1 MKQSN
6 KKIKINNSILVSI
19 VLLIILIFFVS
30 NRLIF
35 VISNVEK
42 VLKDPETSTQDQKK
56 FNISK
61 FNELKTK
68 MPLD

>member
-1 MKQSN
+1 MKPNN
-6 KKIKINNSILVSI
+6 KKIKINNSILVSL

-30 NRLIF
+30 NRLVF
-35 VISNVEK
+35 VINNVEK
-42 VLKDPETSTQDQKK
+42 VLQDPETSTQNQKK
-56 FNISK
+56 FNVTK